1 MQKWEYRTIEVI
13 KGRVNQ
19 VNGQLSYKVLPKGLS
34 SGQPYTIDEYL
45 SVIGEEGWEIVGCG
59 TKALLYMAERS
70 VDNADI
76 IALIAKRPIQRP

>member
-1 MQKWEYRTIEVI
+1 
-13 KGRVNQ
+13 

-59 TKALLYMAERS
+59 TKALLYCTSSEHLGQMGQF
-70 VDNADI
+70 
-76 IALIAKRPIQRP
+76 AKVRFPSS